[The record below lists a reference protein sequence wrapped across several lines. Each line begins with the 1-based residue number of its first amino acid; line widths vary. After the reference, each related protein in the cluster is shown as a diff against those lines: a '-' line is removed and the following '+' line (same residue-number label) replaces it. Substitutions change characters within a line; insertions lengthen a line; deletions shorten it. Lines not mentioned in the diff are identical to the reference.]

1 MAKKYIVDLT
11 SAEREELLTLIDQGE
26 VSARKIKRA
35 HMLLLA
41 DEGRK
46 DVEIVTALHTSVRT
60 VERTRQR
67 FVLEGL
73 RAALNE
79 RRRPGA
85 KCKLDAKGKALLETL
100 AQSEPPSGRKR
111 WTLHLLADR
120 LVELK
125 MVETISDET
134 VRKHLKKNA

>member
-46 DVEIVTALHTSVRT
+46 DVEIVTAF
-60 VERTRQR
+60 ERTRQR

-85 KCKLDAKGKALLETL
+85 KCKLDAKAAIPGLE
-100 AQSEPPSGRKR
+100 K
-111 WTLHLLADR
+111 
-120 LVELK
+120 
-125 MVETISDET
+125 
-134 VRKHLKKNA
+134 